1 MGSRRQGVR
10 EGIPNVNYER
20 EQETF
25 MATMNDVAEVVREAA
40 VGAARAVERLGVR
53 DGNKNEY
60 GEDNVN
66 DENNLGHPE
75 RPMTLATF
83 LKVNPPKFKG
93 TLVATDAD
101 NWFRGIERSLRAQH
115 VPEGQH
121 VEFATYMPEGEA
133 EYWWQGI
140 QRLLQQ
146 NENNIPWDIFRD
158 KFYKKYFPGAAR
170 DAKEMELMQLR
181 QGDMTVA
188 EYARKFDDLCRFS
201 KICQGNPADFEEWKC
216 LKFEGGL
223 REELMNSVVPLE
235 IRNFAELVNKS
246 KLVEECS
253 KKLATARASRRE
265 DLQRDF
271 VQNLAPQGRNFKAI
285 GQFQHWNGNHRAV
298 SLLTCNNGSDNNR
311 DIRQGHE
318 SQPHQA
324 QNGVICPTCGKNHGS
339 RLCRV
344 RTGLCYYCNKEGH
357 WAIDCRKRM
366 VDESAGNIIKFGS
379 IARGKFYAK
388 NLLKSDIIATF
399 YLRLKF

>member
-1 MGSRRQGVR
+1 
-10 EGIPNVNYER
+10 
-20 EQETF
+20 
-25 MATMNDVAEVVREAA
+25 MNAVAEAVREAA
-40 VGAARAVERLGVR
+40 VAAARAVDRLGVR
-53 DGNKNEY
+53 NGNENEH
-60 GEDNVN
+60 GEDSRN

-93 TLVATDAD
+93 ALVATDAD
-101 NWFRGIERSLRAQH
+101 NWDE
-115 VPEGQH
+115 
-121 VEFATYMPEGEA
+121 
-133 EYWWQGI
+133 
-140 QRLLQQ
+140 
-146 NENNIPWDIFRD
+146 
-158 KFYKKYFPGAAR
+158 FYKKYFPRAAR
-170 DAKEMELMQLR
+170 DAKEMELLQLK
-181 QGDMTVA
+181 QGDMTIA
-188 EYARKFDDLCRFS
+188 EYARKFDDLCCFS

-253 KKLATARASRRE
+253 KKLAIARASRRE

-357 WAIDCRKRM
+357 RARNCRKRM
-366 VDESAGNIIKFGS
+366 VDESAGNTIKFGS
-379 IARGKFYAK
+379 ITRGKFYAK

>member
-1 MGSRRQGVR
+1 MRPQRRSAR
-10 EGIPNVNYER
+10 EGTPSDNRER

-25 MATMNDVAEVVREAA
+25 MTTMNAVAEAVREAA
-40 VGAARAVERLGVR
+40 VAAARAVDRLGVR
-53 DGNKNEY
+53 NRNENEH
-60 GEDNVN
+60 GEDSRN

-121 VEFATYMPEGEA
+121 VEFATYMLEGEA
-133 EYWWQGI
+133 EHWWQGI

-146 NENNIPWDIFRD
+146 NENDIPWDTFRD
-158 KFYKKYFPGAAR
+158 EFYKKYFPRAAR
-170 DAKEMELMQLR
+170 DAKEMELMQLK
-181 QGDMTVA
+181 QGDMTIA
-188 EYARKFDDLCRFS
+188 EYAR
-201 KICQGNPADFEEWKC
+201 
-216 LKFEGGL
+216 L

-253 KKLATARASRRE
+253 KKLAIARASRRE

-271 VQNLAPQGRNFKAI
+271 VQNLAPQGHNFKAI

-324 QNGVICPTCGKNHGS
+324 HNGVICPTYGKNHGS

-357 WAIDCRKRM
+357 RARDCRKRM
-366 VDESAGNIIKFGS
+366 VDESAGNTIKFGS

-388 NLLKSDIIATF
+388 NLLKSDIIETF